1 MDVVYLK
8 FEAKI
13 QTDQEKVYVSDV
25 AEIVCRNDQKKEQI
39 RNIAIHSFGIPD
51 RDVVTALYIVNEI
64 EKQVRDVV
72 VVPLGTENI
81 ILERIKNKQ
90 PSHLFEIVKVVFVSM
105 VCFFGT
111 GFTIMA
117 FHNDIGI
124 RGVFEQISSLITG
137 TEGLGVMILEISYA
151 FGLTAGILL
160 FFNHIGKRRITKDPT
175 PIEVSMRNYE
185 DDVNKT
191 LSETW
196 DREGKIIEAH

>member
-25 AEIVCRNDQKKEQI
+25 TEIVCRDDQKKEQI

-72 VVPLGTENI
+72 VVPLGAENV

-90 PSHLFEIVKVVFVSM
+90 PSRLFEVVKVIFVSM

-196 DREGKIIEAH
+196 DREGKTIEAH

>member
-1 MDVVYLK
+1 MDIVYIKL
-8 FEAKI
+8 EPKI
-13 QTDQEKVYVSDV
+13 QIPEEKVSVSDV
-25 AEIVCRNDQKKEQI
+25 AEIVCQNEAKKDQVK
-39 RNIAIHSFGIPD
+39 ALCIHTFGIAD
-51 RDVVTALYIVNEI
+51 RDVVTSLYIVNEI
-64 EKQVRDVV
+64 EKNIKDIV
-72 VVPLGTENI
+72 VVPLGAEDV
-81 ILERIKNKQ
+81 ILERVPKKK
-90 PSHLFEIVKVVFVSM
+90 PPRVLEIGKVIFVSM

-124 RGVFEQISSLITG
+124 RGVFEEISSLITG
-137 TEGLGVMILEISYA
+137 TGDSGVMVLELSYA
-151 FGLTAGILL
+151 FGLMAGILI

-196 DREGKIIEAH
+196 DREGKTIEAP

>member
-137 TEGLGVMILEISYA
+137 TDGLGIMILEISYA

-196 DREGKIIEAH
+196 DREGKTIEAH

>member
-72 VVPLGTENI
+72 VVQLGAENV
-81 ILERIKNKQ
+81 ILERSKNKQ
-90 PSHLFEIVKVVFVSM
+90 PSRLFEIVKVVFVSM

>member
-72 VVPLGTENI
+72 VVPLGAENV

-90 PSHLFEIVKVVFVSM
+90 SSRLFEIVKVIFVSM

-137 TEGLGVMILEISYA
+137 TEGLGVVILEISYA

-196 DREGKIIEAH
+196 DREGKTIEAH

>member
-13 QTDQEKVYVSDV
+13 QTDQEKIYVSDV

-90 PSHLFEIVKVVFVSM
+90 PSRLFEIVKVVFVSM

-160 FFNHIGKRRITKDPT
+160 FFNHIGKRRITK
-175 PIEVSMRNYE
+175 E
-185 DDVNKT
+185 
-191 LSETW
+191 L
-196 DREGKIIEAH
+196 

>member
-39 RNIAIHSFGIPD
+39 RTIAIHSFGIPD

-72 VVPLGTENI
+72 VVPLGAENV
-81 ILERIKNKQ
+81 ILERRKNKQ

-196 DREGKIIEAH
+196 DREGKTIEAH

>member
-13 QTDQEKVYVSDV
+13 QTDQEKIYVSDV

-90 PSHLFEIVKVVFVSM
+90 PSRLFEIVKVVFVSM

-196 DREGKIIEAH
+196 DREGKTIEAH

>member
-13 QTDQEKVYVSDV
+13 QTDQEKIYVSDV

-196 DREGKIIEAH
+196 DR

>member
-64 EKQVRDVV
+64 EKQVREVV

-196 DREGKIIEAH
+196 DREGKTIEAH

>member
-39 RNIAIHSFGIPD
+39 RNIAIHSFGISD

-72 VVPLGTENI
+72 VVPLGAENV
-81 ILERIKNKQ
+81 ILERNKNKQ
-90 PSHLFEIVKVVFVSM
+90 PSRLFEIVKVIFVSM

>member
-13 QTDQEKVYVSDV
+13 QTDQEKIYVSDV

-72 VVPLGTENI
+72 VVPLGAENV

-90 PSHLFEIVKVVFVSM
+90 PSRLFEVVKVIFVSM

-196 DREGKIIEAH
+196 DREGKTIEAH

>member
-1 MDVVYLK
+1 MDIVYIKL
-8 FEAKI
+8 EPKI
-13 QTDQEKVYVSDV
+13 QIPKEKVSVSDV
-25 AEIVCRNDQKKEQI
+25 AEIVCQNEAKKDQVK
-39 RNIAIHSFGIPD
+39 ALCIHTFGIAD
-51 RDVVTALYIVNEI
+51 RDVATSLYIVNEI
-64 EKQVRDVV
+64 EKNIKDIV
-72 VVPLGTENI
+72 VVPLGAEDV
-81 ILERIKNKQ
+81 ILERVPKKK
-90 PSHLFEIVKVVFVSM
+90 PSRVLEIGKVIFVSM

-124 RGVFEQISSLITG
+124 RGVFEEISSLITG
-137 TEGLGVMILEISYA
+137 TGDSGVMVLELSYA
-151 FGLTAGILL
+151 FGLMAGILI

-196 DREGKIIEAH
+196 DREGKTIEAP

>member
-13 QTDQEKVYVSDV
+13 QTNQEKVYVSDV

-72 VVPLGTENI
+72 VVPLGAENV

-90 PSHLFEIVKVVFVSM
+90 PSRLFEIVKVAFVSM

-137 TEGLGVMILEISYA
+137 SEGLGVMILEISYA

-196 DREGKIIEAH
+196 DREGKTIEAH

>member
-8 FEAKI
+8 FDAKI

-25 AEIVCRNDQKKEQI
+25 AEIVCRNNQKKEQI
-39 RNIAIHSFGIPD
+39 RNIAIHSFGISD

-72 VVPLGTENI
+72 VVPLGAENV

-90 PSHLFEIVKVVFVSM
+90 PFRLFEVVKVMFVSM

-196 DREGKIIEAH
+196 DREGKTIEAH

>member
-13 QTDQEKVYVSDV
+13 QTDQEKIYVSDV

-90 PSHLFEIVKVVFVSM
+90 PSRLFEIVKVVFVSM

>member
-25 AEIVCRNDQKKEQI
+25 AEIVCKNDQKKEQI

-64 EKQVRDVV
+64 EKQVQDVV
-72 VVPLGTENI
+72 VVPLGAENV
-81 ILERIKNKQ
+81 ILERNKNKQ
-90 PSHLFEIVKVVFVSM
+90 PSRLFEIVKVIFVSM

-196 DREGKIIEAH
+196 DREGKTIEAH

>member
-1 MDVVYLK
+1 MK

-72 VVPLGTENI
+72 VVPLGAENV

-90 PSHLFEIVKVVFVSM
+90 SSRLFEIVKVIFVSM

-137 TEGLGVMILEISYA
+137 TEGLGVVILEISYA

-196 DREGKIIEAH
+196 DREGKTIEAH

>member
-13 QTDQEKVYVSDV
+13 QTDQEKIYVSDV

-81 ILERIKNKQ
+81 ILERIKSKQ
-90 PSHLFEIVKVVFVSM
+90 PSRLFEIVKVVFVSM

>member
-25 AEIVCRNDQKKEQI
+25 SEIVCRNNQKKEQI
-39 RNIAIHSFGIPD
+39 SNIAIHSFGIPD

-81 ILERIKNKQ
+81 ILERIKSKQ
-90 PSHLFEIVKVVFVSM
+90 PSRLFEIVKVVFVSM

-196 DREGKIIEAH
+196 DREGKTIEAH

>member
-13 QTDQEKVYVSDV
+13 QTNQEKVYVSDV

-72 VVPLGTENI
+72 VVPLGAENV

-90 PSHLFEIVKVVFVSM
+90 PSRLFEIIKVAFVSM

-137 TEGLGVMILEISYA
+137 SEGLGVMILEISYA

-196 DREGKIIEAH
+196 DREGKTIEAH

>member
-39 RNIAIHSFGIPD
+39 RNIAIHSFGISD

-72 VVPLGTENI
+72 VVPLGAENV
-81 ILERIKNKQ
+81 ILERNKNKQ
-90 PSHLFEIVKVVFVSM
+90 PSRLFEIVKVIFVSM

-151 FGLTAGILL
+151 FGLTTGILL

-196 DREGKIIEAH
+196 DREGKTIEAH

>member
-1 MDVVYLK
+1 MK

-39 RNIAIHSFGIPD
+39 RNIAIHSFGISD

-72 VVPLGTENI
+72 VVPLGAENV
-81 ILERIKNKQ
+81 ILERNKNKQ
-90 PSHLFEIVKVVFVSM
+90 PSRLFEIVKVIFVSM

-196 DREGKIIEAH
+196 DREGKTIEAH

>member
-1 MDVVYLK
+1 MDIVYIKL
-8 FEAKI
+8 EPKI
-13 QTDQEKVYVSDV
+13 QIPEEKVSVSDV
-25 AEIVCRNDQKKEQI
+25 AEIVCQNEAKKDQVK
-39 RNIAIHSFGIPD
+39 ALCIHTFGIAD
-51 RDVVTALYIVNEI
+51 RDVVTSLYIVNEI
-64 EKQVRDVV
+64 EKNIKDIV
-72 VVPLGTENI
+72 VVPLGAEDV
-81 ILERIKNKQ
+81 ILERVPKKK
-90 PSHLFEIVKVVFVSM
+90 PSRVLEIGKVIFVSM

-124 RGVFEQISSLITG
+124 RGVFEEISSLITG
-137 TEGLGVMILEISYA
+137 TGDSGVMVLELSYA
-151 FGLTAGILL
+151 FGLMAGILI

-196 DREGKIIEAH
+196 DREGKTIEAP

>member
-39 RNIAIHSFGIPD
+39 RNIAIHSFGISD

-72 VVPLGTENI
+72 VVPLGAENV
-81 ILERIKNKQ
+81 ILERNKNKQ
-90 PSHLFEIVKVVFVSM
+90 PSRLFEIVKVIFVSM

-137 TEGLGVMILEISYA
+137 TEGLGVVILEISYA

-196 DREGKIIEAH
+196 DREGKTIEAH

>member
-72 VVPLGTENI
+72 VVPLGAENV
-81 ILERIKNKQ
+81 ILERRKNKQ
-90 PSHLFEIVKVVFVSM
+90 PSRLFEIVKVVFVSM

-196 DREGKIIEAH
+196 DREGKTIEAH

>member
-13 QTDQEKVYVSDV
+13 QTNQEKVYVSDV

-160 FFNHIGKRRITKDPT
+160 FFTHIGKRRITKDPT

-191 LSETW
+191 WSETW
-196 DREGKIIEAH
+196 DREGKTIEAH

>member
-39 RNIAIHSFGIPD
+39 RNITIHSFGIPD

-72 VVPLGTENI
+72 VVPLGSENV

-90 PSHLFEIVKVVFVSM
+90 PSRLFEIVKVIFVSM

-196 DREGKIIEAH
+196 DREGKTIEAH

>member
-39 RNIAIHSFGIPD
+39 RNIAIHSFGISD

-72 VVPLGTENI
+72 VVPLGAENV
-81 ILERIKNKQ
+81 ILERNKNKQ
-90 PSHLFEIVKVVFVSM
+90 PSRLFEIVKVIFVSM

-196 DREGKIIEAH
+196 DREGKTIEAH